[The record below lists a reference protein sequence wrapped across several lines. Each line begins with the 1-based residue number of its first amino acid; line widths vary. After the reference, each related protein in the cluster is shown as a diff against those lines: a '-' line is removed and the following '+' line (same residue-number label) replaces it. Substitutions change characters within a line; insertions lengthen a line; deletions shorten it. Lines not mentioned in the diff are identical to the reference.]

1 MLVPKKGIQIYTT
14 AKQYSDADTVLS
26 VQTKVRDKGNNRDMG
41 LLTGDNL
48 LYHLESLHDT
58 PDSIGQVFFHPQL
71 NSTIQLQCRE
81 GHKSQ

>member
-1 MLVPKKGIQIYTT
+1 M
-14 AKQYSDADTVLS
+14 TVLS

-48 LYHLESLHDT
+48 LSHYLESLHDI

-81 GHKSQ
+81 GHTSQ